1 MENTPNPLRRR
12 RATDPP
18 MHLTLLNLAHCANYF
33 LSPDHQPH
41 ATLPTGATVPL
52 YSEDFF
58 TWLHQIFDAQQITPP
73 SSTQISYLQ
82 RLLDAEIWSARNIQT
97 PHLRIAKTGQA
108 AYEID
113 LETFDQATVQF
124 NYHDWA
130 IAEGSGLNFL
140 RPALNHPLPRPEKS
154 PHELPT
160 HLARTFALSQENATR
175 LAHWLAMA
183 MLPDQ
188 QPPILVVTGK
198 MRDQA
203 ARALRNLLDPVVHP
217 LQEIPYTTAQL
228 GQLALTNNVLAFSI
242 FKYITPSRIE
252 ALNKLQ
258 SGMLVKLKEVNK
270 RRSTIWSTVSRPII
284 VSAGEQIEISPNQLT
299 IEINEMLVEDNVRQ
313 LFGALLTM
321 LVLVLNQIHTKPAFT
336 PFVHKVP
343 ITPQPGVM
351 EFTNVPYT

>member
-1 MENTPNPLRRR
+1 
-12 RATDPP
+12 

-160 HLARTFALSQENATR
+160 HLARTFALDQENATR

-242 FKYITPSRIE
+242 FKYIAPSKIE
-252 ALNKLQ
+252 ALKKLQ

-270 RRSTIWSTVSRPII
+270 RRSPVWSTIARPVII
-284 VSAGEQIEISPNQLT
+284 SAGEPIQISPNQIN
-299 IEINEMLVEDNVRQ
+299 IEINEANAGDNESQ
-313 LFGALLTM
+313 LFGALLSM
-321 LVLVLNQIHTKPAFT
+321 MVAVLNQIFTKPTFEKAM
-336 PFVHKVP
+336 PP
-343 ITPQPGVM
+343 REPPPDPNIQ
-351 EFTNVPYT
+351 EFTNAPYT